1 MQILRLKDLST
12 AQVVFFASVVAL
24 DFAWGLVFKT
34 ALQLTAIHEVA
45 RLEMAVSVMLMV
57 LVRLT
62 LDRFGTLIAFE
73 LAWGLLAAVLMP
85 AAGGQPG
92 FMKLVP
98 ALTQGVVFDLLFSVL
113 ARPLP
118 LGRAYVAILAGGII
132 GPSAAMAVR
141 VAMGLPWATASQT
154 LFGISLLTSLAI
166 NGFGVYLALVVWKRI
181 APLEMVA
188 LLRLPPQPAA
198 P

>member
-1 MQILRLKDLST
+1 VQILRPKDLST

-34 ALQLTAIHEVA
+34 ALQLTFIHEVA
-45 RLEMAVSVMLMV
+45 RLEMVVSVMLMV
-57 LVRLT
+57 LVRLM
-62 LDRFGTLIAFE
+62 LDRFGTLIVFE

-98 ALTQGVVFDLLFSVL
+98 ALTQGIVFDLLFSLL
-113 ARPLP
+113 ARPWP
-118 LGRAYVAILAGGII
+118 LGRAYVAILVGGIL
-132 GPSAAMAVR
+132 GPCAAMTVR

-154 LFGISLLTSLAI
+154 FFGISLLTSLVI
-166 NGFGVYLALVVWKRI
+166 NGFGVYLAILVWKRI
-181 APLEMVA
+181 QNLDVVA
-188 LLRLPPQPAA
+188 MLRLT
-198 P
+198 

>member
-1 MQILRLKDLST
+1 MQVLRLKELST

-24 DFAWGLVFKT
+24 DFGWGLVFKT

-45 RLEMAVSVMLMV
+45 RLEMVVSVMLMV
-57 LVRLT
+57 LARRM
-62 LDRFGTLIAFE
+62 LDRFGTLICYE

-92 FMKLVP
+92 FLKLIP
-98 ALTQGVVFDLLFSVL
+98 ALTQGIVFDAVFSLLQT
-113 ARPLP
+113 RLP
-118 LGRAYVAILAGGII
+118 EARAYVAVLLGGIL

-154 LFGISLLTSLAI
+154 LFGISLLTSLLI

-181 APLEMVA
+181 TPLHIVTM
-188 LLRLPPQPAA
+188 LRLP
-198 P
+198 